1 MSSFRTL
8 TRAMSTVP
16 KHKVFSMQSLS
27 PAMAKFGQI
36 EWAKEIG
43 ATLHPRRCVVTV
55 CSLVMPS
62 LSHSP

>member
-1 MSSFRTL
+1 L

-43 ATLHPRRCVVTV
+43 AAVHEGGASSDSVLAF
-55 CSLVMPS
+55 VMPS

>member
-43 ATLHPRRCVVTV
+43 AAVHEGGA
-55 CSLVMPS
+55 S
-62 LSHSP
+62 